1 MFRTRKR
8 IAKVAAITVTA
19 AGALLGGGAAAQ
31 AAPATTHAI
40 LLLISGYSSD
50 GNGGNGIADKSPKE
64 IRHQAYQ
71 ALLSAKSV
79 RITLKDTG
87 SDAQKG
93 NRPSSGDLS
102 YDQAGCTGSIAMG
115 TQGSFQI
122 VKRGTEVWMKPDA
135 TFWKTTGPG
144 SEGTA
149 GAERFKN
156 RYIHGT
162 TSDAMF
168 KKLADVCSIKV
179 FQKPL
184 GSVAPFTDVKKGTE
198 TTFNGMKA
206 ISLTGKV
213 DGRAATYY
221 VATQGKPYLIGGTQ
235 KGNGTDLTFTLSDYD
250 KPIPSATPSANESV
264 EVSQLESQL
273 QGAS

>member
-19 AGALLGGGAAAQ
+19 AGTLLGVGAAAQ

-40 LLLISGYSSD
+40 LLRMLGFSAD
-50 GNGGNGIADKSPKE
+50 DNGGNGIADKSPKE

-71 ALLSAKSV
+71 AMLSAKSV
-79 RITLKDTG
+79 RMTLKDTG

-93 NRPSSGDLS
+93 NGDSSADLS

-115 TQGSFQI
+115 TQGSFQL
-122 VKRGTEVWMKPDA
+122 VRRGAEVWVKPDA
-135 TFWKTTGPG
+135 TFWKTTVPG

-149 GAERFKN
+149 DAGRFKN

-162 TSDAMF
+162 TSDTIF
-168 KKLADVCSIKV
+168 KKLADVCTIKAL
-179 FQKPL
+179 QKPI
-184 GSVAPFTDVKKGTE
+184 GSGAPFTDVKKGTE

-206 ISLTGKV
+206 IPLTGKV

-264 EVSQLESQL
+264 EVSQLP
-273 QGAS
+273 GAS

>member
-19 AGALLGGGAAAQ
+19 AGALVGGGAAAQ

-40 LLLISGYSSD
+40 LLLISGYSSG

-71 ALLSAKSV
+71 ALLGAKSV
-79 RITLKDTG
+79 RVTLKDTG
-87 SDAQKG
+87 SEAQKG
-93 NRPSSGDLS
+93 NGASAGDLS
-102 YDQAGCTGSIAMG
+102 LDQAGCTGSVAMG

-122 VKRGTEVWMKPDA
+122 VRRGTEVWMKPDA
-135 TFWKTTGPG
+135 TFWRTTGPS

-162 TSDAMF
+162 TSDAIF
-168 KKLADVCSIKV
+168 KKAYVCSIKAL
-179 FQKPL
+179 QKSP
-184 GSVAPFTDVKKGTE
+184 GTARPFTDVKKGTE

-206 ISLTGKV
+206 IPLTGKV
-213 DGRAATYY
+213 DGKAATYY

>member
-19 AGALLGGGAAAQ
+19 VGALLGGGAAAQ

-79 RITLKDTG
+79 RMTLKDTG
-87 SDAQKG
+87 SAAQKG

-102 YDQAGCTGSIAMG
+102 FDQAGCTGSVAMG
-115 TQGSFQI
+115 TQGTFQI
-122 VKRGTEVWMKPDA
+122 VRRGTEVWMKPDA
-135 TFWKTTGPG
+135 TFWKTTVPG
-144 SEGTA
+144 REGTA
-149 GAERFKN
+149 DAERFKN

-162 TSDAMF
+162 TNDASM
-168 KKLADVCSIKV
+168 KELADVCSIKV
-179 FQKPL
+179 LQKPL
-184 GSVAPFTDVKKGTE
+184 GSVAPFTDVKKGAE

-206 ISLTGKV
+206 IPLTGKV
-213 DGRAATYY
+213 DGKAATYY

-264 EVSQLESQL
+264 EVSQMESQL
-273 QGAS
+273 QAAS

>member
-1 MFRTRKR
+1 MTTKLF
-8 IAKVAAITVTA
+8 AATA
-19 AGALLGGGAAAQ
+19 GCCS
-31 AAPATTHAI
+31 TI
-40 LLLISGYSSD
+40 LLLIPGYSSD

-71 ALLSAKSV
+71 ALLGAKSV
-79 RITLKDTG
+79 RETLKDTG
-87 SDAQKG
+87 SAAQKG

-122 VKRGTEVWMKPDA
+122 VKRGTEVWLKPDA
-135 TFWKTTGPG
+135 TGWKTLFPG
-144 SEGTA
+144 SEGRA
-149 GAERFKN
+149 NAERFKN

-162 TSDAMF
+162 TNDAFF
-168 KKLADVCSIKV
+168 KKAYVCSIKAI
-179 FQKPL
+179 QEPL
-184 GSVAPFTDVKKGTE
+184 GPVAPFTDVKKGTE

-206 ISLTGKV
+206 IPLTGKV
-213 DGRAATYY
+213 DGMAATYY

-235 KGNGTDLTFTLSDYD
+235 KGNGTDLTFTLS
-250 KPIPSATPSANESV
+250 IPSATPSANESV